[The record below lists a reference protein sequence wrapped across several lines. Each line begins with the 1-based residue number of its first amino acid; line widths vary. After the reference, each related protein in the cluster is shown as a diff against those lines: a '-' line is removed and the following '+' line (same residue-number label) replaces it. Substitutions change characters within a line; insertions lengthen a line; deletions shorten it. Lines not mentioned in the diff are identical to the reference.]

1 MRITAA
7 GTSALSFADLPLA
20 CVTMTQESRQVL
32 IELLFLSLYLDNQL
46 SLAEDE
52 VINEALDS
60 LGWESENPREKFILR
75 AFASAREAAEDAIKT
90 EAYLNSRTGLI
101 KRDGEEGPALTWLY
115 RVLGADGISPEE
127 NRFLNHIEK
136 RLYPD
141 G

>member
-1 MRITAA
+1 
-7 GTSALSFADLPLA
+7 
-20 CVTMTQESRQVL
+20 MTQDSRQVL
-32 IELLFLSLYLDNQL
+32 IELLFLSLYLDNKL

-52 VINEALDS
+52 VMNEALDA
-60 LGWESENPREKFILR
+60 LGWESEGSREKFIFR

-90 EAYLNSRTGLI
+90 EAYLDSRTGLI

-127 NRFLNHIEK
+127 KRFLDRIEK
-136 RLYPD
+136 RLFPD